1 MESAKKLSRFD
12 FEVDTYARRAL
23 QPMEVPDGI
32 RNRLRN
38 IVDEYDGS
46 GSLDQENSRQIYFLF
61 VDSPPPKL
69 PAEFDTSSRIR
80 KLSRVLTYSESE
92 LPRIIDTRLLKD
104 ALQLIQH
111 HFSLRALLNVF
122 DALLQ
127 AWDASNARMLQAFI
141 KKHLTTYEGSRKS
154 VLRLQSNIAWYCE
167 DDSAIQLAGHLS
179 RSQIKLSDVWS
190 YLELPDYTHSYC
202 YFGAVAEA
210 FVTSNI
216 HFRQRDMIQVVKD
229 IVSFFIKHNNEKTSR
244 AVLPKLIK
252 QLGRTAPEN
261 LRRPIQDYILQEWRD
276 PRIADANMRWHDIP
290 DETWRIFRL
299 WVMREDL
306 HFFYDTVVKR
316 SERKNFWLLYF
327 GKISACRIVLGRNAE
342 SLFRNN
348 LYYQKQRKSIARLNG
363 ADRNQHAF
371 IIKMGNHTFV
381 DFSKGDVCYVYDRVN
396 APYDLSASEYY
407 IQELAD
413 KSRAEDCVSYK
424 NKKSAGMNW
433 REKLDSLIESEMGI
447 GLSPKSQLGR
457 Y

>member
-1 MESAKKLSRFD
+1 MESAKKLSGFD
-12 FEVDTYARRAL
+12 FGADTYARRAL

-46 GSLDQENSRQIYFLF
+46 GSPDQENSRQIYFLF
-61 VDSPPPKL
+61 IDSPPRKL

-92 LPRIIDTRLLKD
+92 LPRIIDTPLLED

-111 HFSLRALLNVF
+111 HFSLRTLLNVF

-141 KKHLTTYEGSRKS
+141 KKHLTIYKGSRKS

-167 DDSAIQLAGHLS
+167 HDSAIQLAGHLL

-190 YLELPDYTHSYC
+190 YLELPDYTHNYC

-216 HFRQRDMIQVVKD
+216 YFRQRDMIEVVKD

-261 LRRPIQDYILQEWRD
+261 LRRPIQDYVFQEWQD
-276 PRIADANMRWHDIP
+276 PRIAGADMHWRGVS
-290 DETWRIFRL
+290 DETWRIFRR
-299 WVMREDL
+299 WVMKEDL
-306 HFFYDTVVKR
+306 GFFYDVVAKK
-316 SERKNFWLLYF
+316 SWRKDFWLQYF
-327 GKISACRIVLGRNAE
+327 GKISSCRIVLGRNAA
-342 SLFRNN
+342 SLFGSNH
-348 LYYQKQRKSIARLNG
+348 YYQKQRLNMARLKDG
-363 ADRNQHAF
+363 DRDEHAF
-371 IIKMGNHTFV
+371 IIQMGNRTFV
-381 DFSKGDVCYVYDRVN
+381 ELSPAEICYVYGKADF
-396 APYDLSASEYY
+396 PFDLSRSGYY
-407 IQELAD
+407 IHELVNR
-413 KSRAEDCVSYK
+413 SRA
-424 NKKSAGMNW
+424 KSINW
-433 REKLDSLIESEMGI
+433 RERLDPLIASEAGI
-447 GLSPKSQLGR
+447 DFLPKSQLGR
-457 Y
+457 W